1 MKKSLQGRRSRRPP
15 VDPLEVLSGALADR
29 WDRFV
34 REMARSRRR
43 PTEPAIHDLRVAMR
57 RFLAV
62 MDAVDEILPGG
73 YFRHSS
79 GELRRH
85 LKAFNGLRDVHIQI
99 LALRGLKR
107 QFPVLGGYERFLR
120 REEVRHIHAA
130 RAGIR
135 AVRLDSLLRSL
146 TEVQSALSNLYGTP
160 GASHAVGAMLAGS
173 AAAAFGRVLAR
184 RAALAPLDAR
194 SVHRMRVAFKKFRYT
209 VELSR
214 PLLPWA
220 DGAHGRAMDEFQ
232 TAMGEIQDLEVL
244 TAGIRRHARRGR
256 GPTSPSLLPP
266 LQFLASA
273 RALKLNAFFHSTD
286 RLESFWR

>member
-107 QFPVLGGYERFLR
+107 QFPVLGATRGFSGGR
-120 REEVRHIHAA
+120 RPGMFMQPGPESGPSVWIP
-130 RAGIR
+130 
-135 AVRLDSLLRSL
+135 SF
-146 TEVQSALSNLYGTP
+146 ALSPRCRVRCRIFTGPPVRRMPWERCSRVRRLP
-160 GASHAVGAMLAGS
+160 PLAG
-173 AAAAFGRVLAR
+173 FL
-184 RAALAPLDAR
+184 RAALRSRRWMRAR
-194 SVHRMRVAFKKFRYT
+194 STGCV
-209 VELSR
+209 LPSR
-214 PLLPWA
+214 NS
-220 DGAHGRAMDEFQ
+220 GTR
-232 TAMGEIQDLEVL
+232 
-244 TAGIRRHARRGR
+244 
-256 GPTSPSLLPP
+256 
-266 LQFLASA
+266 
-273 RALKLNAFFHSTD
+273 LN
-286 RLESFWR
+286 

>member
-1 MKKSLQGRRSRRPP
+1 M
-15 VDPLEVLSGALADR
+15 
-29 WDRFV
+29 V

-62 MDAVDEILPGG
+62 MSAVDGILPGG
-73 YFRHSS
+73 YFGGSS
-79 GELRRH
+79 GELRKH
-85 LKAFNGLRDVHIQI
+85 LKAFNGLRDVHVQL
-99 LALRGLKR
+99 LAVRGLKR

-120 REEVRHIHAA
+120 REEFRHLRAV

-135 AVRLDSLLRSL
+135 AIRLDALLRSL
-146 TEVQSALSNLYGTP
+146 TDVQSALLNLYGAP
-160 GASHAVGAMLAGS
+160 AASHAVEAMLKGS

-244 TAGIRRHARRGR
+244 AAGLRRHARRGA
-256 GPTSPSLLPP
+256 GPTAPSLLPS

-273 RALKLNAFFHSTD
+273 RASKLNAFLHSTD
-286 RLESFWR
+286 RLEHFWR